1 MKLAGNARPPRNSAP
16 AIFASQSQ
24 SGRTIS
30 TNWNADKAVDEGL
43 KANAWVHS
51 AVNRVAGA
59 VASVPLLLERRN
71 GDRWEAQPDH
81 ELQALLN
88 RPNPFMGRQDISER
102 WTQHMLLAGN
112 ALFWLNIVQG
122 KPAELW
128 PIHPDTIRPIQSR
141 SDFISGY
148 EWRPDSSTK
157 RVLSVPEVAHWQFP
171 DPSQPLW
178 GPSPLRAAAG
188 AVDLDQAAARWN
200 RAVLANDGK
209 LPLAVLLDSLLSI
222 QTAREAAALV
232 REQIDGG
239 SIMQALVLGGT
250 SKVQPLSLSAT
261 DLDFLNGRRFSR
273 EEICAVFGV
282 PPILLSFGEAVTYAN
297 LDAAK
302 TALWEDRV
310 VPLLDD
316 LCQGYMGTLFPYWA
330 LNEADWRIR
339 PDLSGVR
346 ALQVNLQTEATTG
359 NIKAQMFKTLVDA
372 GVPPNMAAS
381 AAGLP
386 LLDIPGGDEPRQ
398 QAPPALTMTKAR
410 RPHLERKKKGEPA
423 QRLKRMDSWAEELRP
438 RVAELLLSQG
448 NEAAAA
454 YAAGQPWEEA
464 LGLDDW
470 KDVLGAI
477 HQAVI
482 ESEGAVAYSALL
494 KAVTSGGG
502 GGGLTYSL
510 TMWWAG
516 LTVMWATW
524 WGASPIPVR
533 RRCGPKS
540 RPGWKRAR
548 VSPTSPSG

>member
-1 MKLAGNARPPRNSAP
+1 MGM
-16 AIFASQSQ
+16 
-24 SGRTIS
+24 GS
-30 TNWNADKAVDEGL
+30 TFG
-43 KANAWVHS
+43 
-51 AVNRVAGA
+51 
-59 VASVPLLLERRN
+59 
-71 GDRWEAQPDH
+71 
-81 ELQALLN
+81 
-88 RPNPFMGRQDISER
+88 
-102 WTQHMLLAGN
+102 
-112 ALFWLNIVQG
+112 
-122 KPAELW
+122 
-128 PIHPDTIRPIQSR
+128 
-141 SDFISGY
+141 
-148 EWRPDSSTK
+148 
-157 RVLSVPEVAHWQFP
+157 
-171 DPSQPLW
+171 
-178 GPSPLRAAAG
+178 
-188 AVDLDQAAARWN
+188 
-200 RAVLANDGK
+200 
-209 LPLAVLLDSLLSI
+209 
-222 QTAREAAALV
+222 
-232 REQIDGG
+232 
-239 SIMQALVLGGT
+239 
-250 SKVQPLSLSAT
+250 
-261 DLDFLNGRRFSR
+261 

-282 PPILLSFGEAVTYAN
+282 PPILLSFGEAATYAN

-410 RPHLERKKKGEPA
+410 RPHLERKEKGEPA
-423 QRLKRMDSWAEELRP
+423 QRLKLMDSWAEELRP

-464 LGLDDW
+464 LSLDDW

-502 GGGLTYSL
+502 GGAFDVLADNVVGWIDSHVGDMVGGITDTSKAALRAEIKAGVEAGETVPIDEPFSNGLTQP
-510 TMWWAG
+510 G
-516 LTVMWATW
+516 E
-524 WGASPIPVR
+524 PNC
-533 RRCGPKS
+533 RCVVTYAPK
-540 RPGWKRAR
+540 G
-548 VSPTSPSG
+548 